1 MNKEERLKKR
11 HNSEKRFKFYGL
23 LSVSLALIFVLILI
37 QNIVSKGSS
46 AFSRTMIEVQ
56 VNFDSSL
63 LGLDGPV
70 TQKSLK
76 DAEFYD
82 LAVESLLKIYPSKD
96 TKEER
101 RSISFNAKIDDNIYD
116 VYGGE

>member
-46 AFSRTMIEVQ
+46 ALVEPLYLLIYLLTL
-56 VNFDSSL
+56 NF
-63 LGLDGPV
+63 
-70 TQKSLK
+70 LK
-76 DAEFYD
+76 
-82 LAVESLLKIYPSKD
+82 
-96 TKEER
+96 
-101 RSISFNAKIDDNIYD
+101 
-116 VYGGE
+116 